1 MLRGWFVLRNSV
13 LMLSLMAIV
22 AVTYLFATYRG
33 NHDLEDVIMFILMV
47 GYPSLV
53 LFYLIT
59 TKPTSDKVTYLD
71 LFFERRR
78 LEEQAKIDKLKSEDK

>member
-1 MLRGWFVLRNSV
+1 MLRILILVSSV
-13 LMLSLMAIV
+13 TAIILF
-22 AVTYLFATYRG
+22 AYLFATHRA
-33 NHDLEDVIMFILMV
+33 NHDLEDVIIFILMV

-78 LEEQAKIDKLKSEDK
+78 LEEQAKIDKLKSDAK

>member
-1 MLRGWFVLRNSV
+1 MLRNLILVSSVIAITLIAFLFVTSSKR
-13 LMLSLMAIV
+13 A
-22 AVTYLFATYRG
+22 
-33 NHDLEDVIMFILMV
+33 DLEDVGILFLLV

>member
-1 MLRGWFVLRNSV
+1 
-13 LMLSLMAIV
+13 MAIV

-78 LEEQAKIDKLKSEDK
+78 LEEQAKIDKLKSDAK

>member
-1 MLRGWFVLRNSV
+1 MGRNLVLALSITAIIVVAYLIATHRGF
-13 LMLSLMAIV
+13 
-22 AVTYLFATYRG
+22 YRLG
-33 NHDLEDVIMFILMV
+33 DIIQGIFFL

-53 LFYLIT
+53 LYYVIT
-59 TKPTSDKVTYLD
+59 AKPPSEKPKIVAYLD